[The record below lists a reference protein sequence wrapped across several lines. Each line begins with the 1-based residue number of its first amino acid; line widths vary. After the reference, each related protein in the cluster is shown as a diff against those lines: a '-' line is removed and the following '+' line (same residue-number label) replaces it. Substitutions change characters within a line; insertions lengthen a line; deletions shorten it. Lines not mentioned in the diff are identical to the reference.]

1 MVLWNL
7 VLKKKLLNMVL
18 VGPVNNAQDSGKKAS
33 AGKCTKRASQTE
45 AMAITLVFFSRV

>member
-18 VGPVNNAQDSGKKAS
+18 VGPLNNVQDPQEKKFSLGNAKN
-33 AGKCTKRASQTE
+33 ALPKRR
-45 AMAITLVFFSRV
+45 L